1 MLPALC
7 TFVFRCCSNDQISA
21 IVGLRVKGVAKR
33 VAEKKMRLDLRD
45 TAIQYVD
52 CGGWGLFIAAVA
64 DACAGSLHA
73 ACHCLLALCVL
84 TFPACHYDGQHSLA
98 DSEGTIY
105 RSRQATS
112 CVTAPNM
119 PRSRS
124 TMISGADHS
133 GAVSPAGAWQQ
144 LGTTLCMALVR

>member
-7 TFVFRCCSNDQISA
+7 TLVFHCCSNDQISA

-52 CGGWGLFIAAVA
+52 CGGWGLIIAAVA

-73 ACHCLLALCVL
+73 ACHCLLALCVVTSTACNWDSQHIL
-84 TFPACHYDGQHSLA
+84 AHSESTLYRLGKVTFCDAAL
-98 DSEGTIY
+98 
-105 RSRQATS
+105 
-112 CVTAPNM
+112 NM
-119 PRSRS
+119 S
-124 TMISGADHS
+124 
-133 GAVSPAGAWQQ
+133 
-144 LGTTLCMALVR
+144 